1 MNRTPPLL
9 ALFTLALGAQEAD
22 YRGSYTVP
30 LTNSVLQYERQPSRN
45 PVSLLQQRLDKG
57 QARLEWE
64 PKYGYLLSVL
74 RELSVPAS
82 SQVLVFSKTS
92 LQARR
97 ISPATPRAIYFNDD
111 VYVGWVQNGEV
122 MEISA
127 ADSELG
133 GVFFSLRQQKSDK
146 PRFERGDQCL
156 QCHASAMTT
165 GVPGHLVRS
174 VYTDPEGYPVTTT
187 NSFVTDHR
195 SPFSERW
202 GGWYVSG
209 TYGAM
214 RHMGN
219 VLSKDVKRPE
229 AIDREAG
236 ANLTDLSKLFDVKP
250 YLTPHSDVAAL
261 MVLEH
266 QTKVHNVIVRAGFE
280 ARAAL
285 QLDAEMKKLLGESGA
300 ALGENTRKRIA
311 RAADILSR
319 YLLFADEF
327 PLTSPVRGASPF
339 AAEFAARGPK
349 DAKGRSLRDLDLNT
363 RLFKYPLSY
372 LIYSDAFAAL
382 PAELRA
388 ATWKRIGAALAA
400 AGRQD
405 IREILDATFTAPR
418 SE

>member
-1 MNRTPPLL
+1 MIRVAPWV
-9 ALFTLALGAQEAD
+9 ALFAPVLAAQEAD

-57 QARLEWE
+57 EARLEWE

-74 RELSVPAS
+74 RELKVPAS

-111 VYVGWVQNGEV
+111 VYIGWVQGGEV
-122 MEISA
+122 MELSA
-127 ADSELG
+127 ADAELG
-133 GVFFSLRQQKSDK
+133 GVFFSLRQEPSDK

-209 TYGAM
+209 THGAM

-219 VLSKDVKRPE
+219 VLSSDVNRPE

-236 ANLTDLSKLFDVKP
+236 ANLTDLTRLFNVKP
-250 YLTPHSDVAAL
+250 YLAPHSDVVAL

-266 QTKVHNVIVRAGFE
+266 QTKVHNVIVRAGYE

-300 ALGENTRKRIA
+300 ALDENTRKRID
-311 RAADILSR
+311 RAAEILSR

-327 PLTSPVRGASPF
+327 PLASPVRGASPF

-349 DAKGRSLRDLDLNT
+349 DAKGRSLRDLDLTT

-372 LIYSDAFAAL
+372 LVYSDAFAAL
-382 PAELRA
+382 PRELRA
-388 ATWKRIGAALAA
+388 ATWKRIDAALAA

>member
-236 ANLTDLSKLFDVKP
+236 ANLTDLSRLFNVKP
-250 YLTPHSDVAAL
+250 YLGPHSDVVAL

-300 ALGENTRKRIA
+300 ALGENTRK
-311 RAADILSR
+311 
-319 YLLFADEF
+319 LLFADEF

>member
-1 MNRTPPLL
+1 MIRALPLAAAL
-9 ALFTLALGAQEAD
+9 ALVAGAQEAD
-22 YRGSYTVP
+22 YHGSYTVP
-30 LTNSVLQYERQPSRN
+30 LTNSVLRYDRPPARN
-45 PVSLLQQRLDKG
+45 PVSLLQRKLDRG
-57 QARLEWE
+57 EVTLEWE
-64 PKYGYLLSVL
+64 PKYGYLLAVL
-74 RELSVPAS
+74 RELNVPAS
-82 SQVLVFSKTS
+82 SQGLVFSKTS

-122 MEISA
+122 MELSA
-127 ADSELG
+127 ADAELG
-133 GVFFSLRQQKSDK
+133 GVFFSLRQEKSDK

-156 QCHASAMTT
+156 QCHVSAMTT

-209 TYGAM
+209 TYGGM

-219 VLSKDVKRPE
+219 VLSRDLKRPE

-236 ANLTDLSKLFDVKP
+236 ANLTDLGKFFSLKP
-250 YLTPHSDVAAL
+250 YLTPHSDVVAL

-266 QTKVHNVIVRAGFE
+266 QTKVHNVIVRAGYE

-285 QLDAEMKKLLGESGA
+285 QLDAEMKKLLGEA
-300 ALGENTRKRIA
+300 TPALSEDTRKRID
-311 RAADILSR
+311 RAAGILSR
-319 YLLFADEF
+319 YLLLAGEA
-327 PLTSPVRGASPF
+327 PLASPVRGTSAFTS
-339 AAEFAARGPK
+339 EFAARGPK
-349 DAKGRSLRDLDLNT
+349 DPKGRSLRDFDLVT

-372 LIYSDAFAAL
+372 LVYSDAFAAL
-382 PAELRA
+382 PRELRA
-388 ATWKRIGAALAA
+388 ATWKHIDAALAA
-400 AGRQD
+400 GGRQD